1 MECSRPKLY
10 VSKCEEEAE
19 GGNVTKKAKINR
31 GGMQPRFLKQLLAS
45 LDDDRHE
52 CIHFDESGKLI
63 LITDWET
70 FVSTVMPEKFE
81 KVLLKRLPWHGPPFP
96 LRSSRSLTQT
106 FHRFIIYNID
116 ISR

>member
-1 MECSRPKLY
+1 MEYSTPKLY
-10 VSKCEEEAE
+10 VSKTEEEVEAE
-19 GGNVTKKAKINR
+19 APSVTKKAKVNR

-45 LDDDRHE
+45 VDDDRHE

-81 KVLLKRLPWHGPPFP
+81 KVSTNLRTRPYIPFT
-96 LRSSRSLTQT
+96 L
-106 FHRFIIYNID
+106 FE
-116 ISR
+116 